1 MPEPPR
7 SFLVVA
13 MAIPDVE
20 YIVPPP
26 GAETVPYASSA
37 SPASPP
43 SPMVFKKHRTL
54 PRPRNGSANGSILGT
69 PDSTRSG
76 SLGSQRYPHNQLPL
90 ADFVLCANGA
100 GSHVASLHTLRHQRR
115 RLSGVELPPTP
126 PAHSRNSSS
135 SHSVTLS
142 NLGPL
147 QTPDQSSEDV
157 QSKTNPSTPP
167 NQRSPPTPE
176 VTPPRT
182 EARHKAVTSRPSLSQ
197 RIPSKSTTR
206 TDSRT
211 ESFRTALES
220 PEPSD
225 EEDSRSTLRP
235 APPSTRTSQITVR
248 QLDGCD
254 NKSQSGS
261 RIGSSAE
268 LDCPEDLNDL
278 TPTTKS
284 EFNSFDGE
292 WAFGNEVEQ
301 EWDDNLARNVTVNK
315 SRPRTHANGRAHE
328 AAKDETVSPTN
339 ATKAVRAFPL
349 QGRILTYDS
358 REPRRRSVT
367 APEAAYTEAPTNGD
381 ARRLSGMSSRSTAST
396 VVEAIL
402 VETPPPRHKTLRH
415 VRRVDALR
423 DSIWQPTSSP
433 HSSAPSLQENG
444 SRRRHA
450 SRPTDAPRESHASN
464 STVNSVSSR
473 RARREVTKSGGI
485 PVAVIPDR
493 QSSNRSNSQERSLR
507 SASSQRSKRSHSV
520 TSVPPPQIPSDHELT
535 SYFDRPPRRGRRPS
549 ESDGSVPGDQR
560 TIDFPPTIPRRSS
573 SLSASTGRNGSR
585 EASRH
590 GSRAGSLTAES
601 LKAHNESTLN
611 RSAVQA
617 SGHEADFPSGSP
629 TGSSVPVVTP
639 ESAPSSNQVNNP
651 GKEPDETEDDRRKTF
666 DTVLGSPRFST
677 LATPFS
683 VASVDTNMT
692 AAEISEAMA
701 VRIMPHQNRSLLMVN
716 HRPSESSD
724 GDRESQSTERQGQPT
739 ITTDEVCETSE
750 EEPVT
755 PQAEYPFF
763 LSNVDSPLRN
773 PRAPPEPPVLQF
785 IPATPSGLT
794 PAEEKPRLLGNFY
807 EETGPDEKPA
817 RGLAMVKRALTKR
830 RDSYGPSPSRD
841 TRPGFL
847 TRKLSLSKN
856 LRKGAAENSEVDQDG
871 DEFYDDEP
879 RDDSRLYP
887 DWRPSH
893 HLGYDGDD
901 DDHDVENG
909 GELIMR
915 YPLIDNRPRPPKRSL
930 SQRMKRTFAIMP
942 LKDDDDEYMHNNET
956 EKLTMR
962 RTPSGNHLRP
972 VQRSSVGSSRNQQ
985 DRTDTAPEMRR
996 GPIFTRPYRYIKR
1009 RRSDR
1014 DSDSESQHHGLR
1026 RTWSL
1031 TQSVHDIPRRI
1042 SEKRREKRSN
1052 ELRQKISGPRDVRDG
1067 VDDVIR
1073 RDGLRGTYQHHHH
1086 HQPRSSGNVERF

>member
-1 MPEPPR
+1 M
-7 SFLVVA
+7 A
-13 MAIPDVE
+13 MAMAVPDVE

-26 GAETVPYASSA
+26 GAEIDLYASSA

-43 SPMVFKKHRTL
+43 SPRMFKKHRVL
-54 PRPRNGSANGSILGT
+54 PRPRNGSATGSILGT
-69 PDSTRSG
+69 PDSTRS
-76 SLGSQRYPHNQLPL
+76 SSGSQRYSQLPL
-90 ADFVLCANGA
+90 ADSALCANGS
-100 GSHVASLHTLRHQRR
+100 GSHVASIHTLRHQRR

-135 SHSVTLS
+135 SHSITLS
-142 NLGPL
+142 NISPL
-147 QTPDQSSEDV
+147 QTPAQSSEDV
-157 QSKTNPSTPP
+157 QSTTNPSTPP

-197 RIPSKSTTR
+197 RTPSKSTTT

-248 QLDGCD
+248 QLNGSDER
-254 NKSQSGS
+254 SQSGS
-261 RIGSSAE
+261 RIGSGAE
-268 LDCPEDLNDL
+268 LDYREDSPEAQHDL
-278 TPTTKS
+278 TPKTKS

-292 WAFGNEVEQ
+292 WGFDSEVEQ
-301 EWDDNLARNVTVNK
+301 EWDDNLARNVTVK
-315 SRPRTHANGRAHE
+315 KRRARPHPIGRTHE
-328 AAKDETVSPTN
+328 DVQDETVSPTN
-339 ATKAVRAFPL
+339 AKKAVRAFPL

-358 REPRRRSVT
+358 RELKRRSVT
-367 APEAAYTEAPTNGD
+367 APEAAHTESSTNGD
-381 ARRLSGMSSRSTAST
+381 ARRLSGMSTRSTAST

-423 DSIWQPTSSP
+423 DSIWQSASSP
-433 HSSAPSLQENG
+433 HSSAPSPPENG
-444 SRRRHA
+444 SRRRHV
-450 SRPTDAPRESHASN
+450 SRPSDAPRESYASN
-464 STVNSVSSR
+464 STVNSISSR
-473 RARREVTKSGGI
+473 KARREVRKSGGI
-485 PVAVIPDR
+485 PVVVIPDR
-493 QSSNRSNSQERSLR
+493 QSSNRSSSQERSLR
-507 SASSQRSKRSHSV
+507 SVSSQRSKRSHSV
-520 TSVPPPQIPSDHELT
+520 TSVPPPQVPSDHELT
-535 SYFDRPPRRGRRPS
+535 SYFDRPIRRGRRTS
-549 ESDGSVPGDQR
+549 ESDGSIPGDQR
-560 TIDFPPTIPRRSS
+560 TIDFPPPIPRRTS
-573 SLSASTGRNGSR
+573 SLSRNGSR

-601 LKAHNESTLN
+601 LKAHDDSILA
-611 RSAVQA
+611 RRAVQA
-617 SGHEADFPSGSP
+617 SSREAEVPVGGS
-629 TGSSVPVVTP
+629 TESSAPVVTV
-639 ESAPSSNQVNNP
+639 ESAPSSNQLNNSEDS
-651 GKEPDETEDDRRKTF
+651 GGTEDDRRKTI
-666 DTVLGSPRFST
+666 DTLGSPRFST
-677 LATPFS
+677 HATPFS

-692 AAEISEAMA
+692 AAEISQAMA
-701 VRIMPHQNRSLLMVN
+701 VRIMPHQNRSVLVVD
-716 HRPSESSD
+716 HRPSESLD
-724 GDRESQSTERQGQPT
+724 GDRGSQGTERQGQPT
-739 ITTDEVCETSE
+739 ITTNEVCETSE

-755 PQAEYPFF
+755 PQAEHHFS

-807 EETGPDEKPA
+807 DETEPEEKPA
-817 RGLAMVKRALTKR
+817 RGLAMVKRALTR
-830 RDSYGPSPSRD
+830 RRNSYGPSPNRD
-841 TRPGFL
+841 ARPGFL
-847 TRKLSLSKN
+847 TRTLSLSKN
-856 LRKGAAENSEVDQDG
+856 MRKDPAENSEVEREC
-871 DEFYDDEP
+871 DEFCDDEP
-879 RDDSRLYP
+879 RDDSRLHP

-893 HLGYDGDD
+893 YPGYDGDD
-901 DDHDVENG
+901 EDYDVENR
-909 GELIMR
+909 EMTMR
-915 YPLIDNRPRPPKRSL
+915 YPPIDNRPRPPKRSL

-942 LKDDDDEYMHNNET
+942 LQDDYDVYMHNSET
-956 EKLTMR
+956 EKRTIR
-962 RTPSGNHLRP
+962 RTPSGNLR
-972 VQRSSVGSSRNQQ
+972 VVKHRGSIGSLRNQ
-985 DRTDTAPEMRR
+985 RNRADTAPEMRR
-996 GPIFTRPYRYIKR
+996 GPIFPRSYKFTKG

-1026 RTWSL
+1026 RTWSF
-1031 TQSVHDIPRRI
+1031 TQSVHSIPRKI

-1086 HQPRSSGNVERF
+1086 HQPRGSGNVERF